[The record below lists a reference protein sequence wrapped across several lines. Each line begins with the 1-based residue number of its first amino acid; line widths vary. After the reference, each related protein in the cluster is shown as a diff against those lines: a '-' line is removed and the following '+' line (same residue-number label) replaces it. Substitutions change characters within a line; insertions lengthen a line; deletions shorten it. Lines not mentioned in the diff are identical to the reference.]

1 MNEPELG
8 ILLCTYNGARYLADQ
23 LESIALQTYVGWT
36 LMISDDGSTD
46 RTLEIAG
53 NFKDAHQARV
63 RLVEGPR
70 MGFAQNFMF
79 LAKNPSFK
87 ARLWAFCDQDDVWE
101 PDKLARAVE
110 VLNEVPSDTPA
121 LYCSRTT
128 LVDSEGTLLGPSP
141 LSTVAPSFKNA
152 LVQNIASGNTMV
164 FNEAARQLLVE
175 ANDAS
180 IHFHDWLLYLV
191 VTGCGGKV
199 YYDTRPGVRYR
210 QHGGNIVGYMAGLKG
225 YLARAGIMFRGEF
238 SSSIDG
244 NLKAISHIKA
254 SLTDANRQ
262 VMEAFTQ
269 LRFRG
274 MPYRF
279 AAIRRLG
286 IVHQNPLAIFLAV
299 LFNKL

>member
-1 MNEPELG
+1 MNQPELG
-8 ILLCTYNGARYLADQ
+8 IFLCTYNGERYLRDQ
-23 LESIALQTYVGWT
+23 LDSIARQSYPGWT
-36 LMISDDGSTD
+36 LTISDDGSTD
-46 RTLEIAG
+46 GTLEIARS
-53 NFKDAHQARV
+53 FESAYRERV
-63 RLVEGPR
+63 RLVEGPKR
-70 MGFAQNFMF
+70 GFAQNFMRA
-79 LAKNPSFK
+79 AKNPSFEAK
-87 ARLWAFCDQDDVWE
+87 FWAFSDQDDVWE
-101 PDKLARAVE
+101 HDKLARAVE
-110 VLNEVPSDTPA
+110 VLEKVPHGTPA

-128 LVDSEGTLLGPSP
+128 LIDSEGKLLGPSP
-141 LSTVAPSFKNA
+141 LSTVPPDFKHA

-191 VTGCGGKV
+191 VTGCGGVV
-199 YYDTRPGVRYR
+199 YYDSRPGVRYR
-210 QHGGNIVGYMAGLKG
+210 QHGGNIVGYMAGLRG

-238 SSSIDG
+238 SASIEG

-254 SLTDANRQ
+254 RLTDSNRQ
-262 VMEAFTQ
+262 VMEAFAQ
-269 LRFRG
+269 LRSRG
-274 MPYRF
+274 LPYRF

>member
-8 ILLCTYNGARYLADQ
+8 ILLGTYNGAGYLDAQ
-23 LESIALQTYVGWT
+23 LESIVHQTYRGWA
-36 LMISDDGSTD
+36 LVISDDGSTD
-46 RTLEIAG
+46 GTLEIAR
-53 NFKDAHQARV
+53 NFMGTHHERV
-63 RLVEGPR
+63 CLVDGPR
-70 MGFAQNFMF
+70 MGFAQNFIFM
-79 LAKNPSFK
+79 AKNPFFK
-87 ARLWAFCDQDDVWE
+87 AGLWAFCDQDDVWE

-110 VLNEVPSDTPA
+110 VLNQVPSDTPA

-128 LVDSEGTLLGPSP
+128 LIDSEGNLLGYSP
-141 LSTVAPSFKNA
+141 LSTVPPSFKNA

-175 ANDAS
+175 ASDAS

-191 VTGCGGKV
+191 ITGCDGRV
-199 YYDTRPGVRYR
+199 YYDSRPSVRYR

-225 YLARAGIMFRGEF
+225 YLERAGIMFRGEF
-238 SSSIDG
+238 SASIDG
-244 NLKAISHIKA
+244 NLRAISHIK
-254 SLTDANRQ
+254 SRLTDANRQ
-262 VMEAFTQ
+262 VMEAFIQ

-286 IVHQNPLAIFLAV
+286 VVHQNPLAIYLAA